1 MDPSLLHQHLKCI
14 LIRSTVFAWLPLVIV
29 NRKFSCKLIFHH
41 TVLIHSRKGKQCLKA
56 TRLRNQ
62 TKRLVLLISLC
73 SVSVLWYL
81 YHSMAPTRGYCDLSD
96 WCLPLWLSHAVFLS
110 HSLLLS
116 HSSSCCIHFGQ
127 LINSHISML
136 CWDLF
141 ALISCGYGL
150 CSFAIQFDSVLQWN
164 WLGFLLLV
172 AIKPLTTFVN
182 VPGGGSVT
190 TCGLSRMP
198 STAPLSSLHHPSPA
212 PEPGTT
218 PPPQTSTVVWF
229 KPDTLSSA
237 EVEFL
242 SR

>member
-96 WCLPLWLSHAVFLS
+96 WCFPLWLSHAVFLTLS
-110 HSLLLS
+110 YSLSFFQLLYTFWPINQQPHFYAVLRLVCLNKLWLWFVFFRHSVWFSTPMELAWFS
-116 HSSSCCIHFGQ
+116 VVGSYQTFDY
-127 LINSHISML
+127 L
-136 CWDLF
+136 CKCPRWWERHHLWPQQN
-141 ALISCGYGL
+141 AQHC
-150 CSFAIQFDSVLQWN
+150 
-164 WLGFLLLV
+164 
-172 AIKPLTTFVN
+172 PLK
-182 VPGGGSVT
+182 
-190 TCGLSRMP
+190 L
-198 STAPLSSLHHPSPA
+198 TAPPLPCTWARDH
-212 PEPGTT
+212 
-218 PPPQTSTVVWF
+218 TSTTNLYCSVI
-229 KPDTLSSA
+229 
-237 EVEFL
+237 
-242 SR
+242 